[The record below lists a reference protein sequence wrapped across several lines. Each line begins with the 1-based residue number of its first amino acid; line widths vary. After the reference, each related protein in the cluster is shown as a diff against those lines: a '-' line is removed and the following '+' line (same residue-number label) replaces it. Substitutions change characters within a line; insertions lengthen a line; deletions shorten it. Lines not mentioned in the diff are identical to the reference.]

1 MPLNRRKFLKSLLWS
16 GATLGLGLAGYASL
30 VEPRQV
36 VIRRLRLPVRGLP
49 RAFDGL
55 TIAQLSDLHRSHIV
69 SAAYLNH
76 CVDLAN
82 SLKPDLIAFTGDYL
96 TYGWDFWWLEEPVM
110 NDRRRAP
117 ELLREVA
124 ACMGRARAR
133 YGVFACL
140 GNHDRW
146 FDANAVATAL
156 RGEGIVV
163 LRDEHTIVRI
173 NGEPL
178 PIVGID
184 DPWTRVANVARA
196 FAGANGPFTLALT
209 HRPYV
214 FEHWSRRGA
223 HLFLAGHTHGGQV
236 RLPWLGPPFV
246 PSQYGRRYAHG
257 LFRREDTYMYVNSG
271 VGMIPPPVRFN
282 CPPEIAFLRL
292 ETARG

>member
-1 MPLNRRKFLKSLLWS
+1 MSLNRRKFLKSFLWS
-16 GATLGLGLAGYASL
+16 GAILGLGLAGYASL
-30 VEPRQV
+30 VEPRRV
-36 VIRRLRLPVRGLP
+36 VINRLRLAVRGLP

-96 TYGWDFWWLEEPVM
+96 TYGWDFWWLETPVM
-110 NDRRRAP
+110 SDRRRAP
-117 ELLREVA
+117 ELMREVA

-133 YGVFACL
+133 YGAFACL

-146 FDANAVATAL
+146 FDAHAVTAAL
-156 RGEGIVV
+156 RGVGITV
-163 LRDEHTIVRI
+163 LRDEHTTVRI

-184 DPWTRVANVARA
+184 DPWTRVANVTRA
-196 FAGANGPFTLALT
+196 FAGVNAPFTLALT

-214 FEHWSRRGA
+214 FEHWSHPRA
-223 HLFLAGHTHGGQV
+223 LLLLAGHTHGGQV

-246 PSQYGRRYAHG
+246 PSHYGRRYAHG
-257 LFRREDTYMYVNSG
+257 LFRRGDTYMYVNSG

-282 CPPEIAFLRL
+282 CPPEISFFRL